1 MKRPEWTTARFGQRI
16 ENLRKR
22 PWMPRLRQPARSEE
36 SEEANGAGAPPPA
49 RGRWSTLLAI
59 ALLAYQL
66 GVGAQVQAQASLE
79 EIGQNFHNFEHIA
92 EAPDVLAQSGTKWV
106 RLVAWWKW
114 MEPAQGT
121 IDFVEMDA
129 KVQAALEHGLSV
141 LIMFTSI
148 PPWANGS
155 PANCDFWGGECSAP
169 PTSASSFANFAAA
182 VVNRYKAD
190 VSSWEIWNEPD
201 HQVFWDGSIQQWVD
215 LIATPGI
222 AAIHTADPAS
232 LVLGPSTYSNL
243 SAFQQHTTPICG
255 LLDAVSAHF
264 YLGSATAMLSQIDSS
279 YQPWIALNCN
289 KPLWVTETGIDS
301 AVSGEA
307 QQAVDYVLAYQGS
320 IARPNLAKMFL
331 FQWAD
336 AVIDTQGTVAAWG
349 FVETEAR
356 LYRPKRS
363 FFEVQDYINGLKSV
377 PNYLVIRDTFANSTA
392 RPVAGSLNGTSS
404 EAGGRTWGAV
414 STVVMGTS
422 EVTTSI
428 GGSQEHEAGVPFNPP
443 VDPAKPV
450 NTVEADVI
458 VTGSDWIGIGFSL
471 SATGGYWGHGQ
482 VWAHVGPSGTYT
494 VYADGLAH
502 NLKTGTIPGFQPQ
515 GLNHVL
521 IRHNRTTN
529 TLSVV
534 INGSIVLFER
544 DLDDPPVSFTPSL
557 AFAGFHA
564 QTAAGSAAGLAK
576 VDNFRVFSM
585 PDTWIFFDGFESG
598 DTLGW
603 STTCPPDCS

>member
-1 MKRPEWTTARFGQRI
+1 M
-16 ENLRKR
+16 
-22 PWMPRLRQPARSEE
+22 
-36 SEEANGAGAPPPA
+36 
-49 RGRWSTLLAI
+49 
-59 ALLAYQL
+59 
-66 GVGAQVQAQASLE
+66 
-79 EIGQNFHNFEHIA
+79 
-92 EAPDVLAQSGTKWV
+92 
-106 RLVAWWKW
+106 
-114 MEPAQGT
+114 
-121 IDFVEMDA
+121 
-129 KVQAALEHGLSV
+129 
-141 LIMFTSI
+141 
-148 PPWANGS
+148 
-155 PANCDFWGGECSAP
+155 
-169 PTSASSFANFAAA
+169 
-182 VVNRYKAD
+182 
-190 VSSWEIWNEPD
+190 
-201 HQVFWDGSIQQWVD
+201 
-215 LIATPGI
+215 
-222 AAIHTADPAS
+222 
-232 LVLGPSTYSNL
+232 
-243 SAFQQHTTPICG
+243 
-255 LLDAVSAHF
+255 
-264 YLGSATAMLSQIDSS
+264 
-279 YQPWIALNCN
+279 
-289 KPLWVTETGIDS
+289 
-301 AVSGEA
+301 
-307 QQAVDYVLAYQGS
+307 
-320 IARPNLAKMFL
+320 
-331 FQWAD
+331 
-336 AVIDTQGTVAAWG
+336 
-349 FVETEAR
+349 
-356 LYRPKRS
+356 
-363 FFEVQDYINGLKSV
+363 
-377 PNYLVIRDTFANSTA
+377 
-392 RPVAGSLNGTSS
+392 
-404 EAGGRTWGAV
+404 
-414 STVVMGTS
+414 
-422 EVTTSI
+422 
-428 GGSQEHEAGVPFNPP
+428 PFNPP